1 MVERVFEKV
10 LETLKER
17 NKGYGAIQPI
27 ALLDDEEILGIIHMK
42 FYRAKLSMDVNI
54 KIDSLIDLIA
64 YAALLLNRWM
74 RE

>member
-17 NKGYGAIQPI
+17 NKSYGAVQPI

-42 FYRAKLSMDVNI
+42 FYRAKLSMDMDV
-54 KIDSLIDLIA
+54 KIDSLVDLIA

-74 RE
+74 KE